1 VRHYSASSYARYN
14 AGMDINTHPETP
26 SLLLTVYEFMAV
38 VRCHEST
45 ARRWIHSGKVPF
57 VRIGRRIL
65 IPREAVA
72 KLLTPPDRKESV

>member
-1 VRHYSASSYARYN
+1 MRRYPVLGHARYN
-14 AGMDINTHPETP
+14 AAMHEAP
-26 SLLLTVYEFMAV
+26 STLLTVYELMV
-38 VRCHEST
+38 VLRCHEST

-72 KLLTPPDRKESV
+72 KLLTPPDRKEP

>member
-1 VRHYSASSYARYN
+1 MSRYAQYN
-14 AGMDINTHPETP
+14 AGMDTNPQRE
-26 SLLLTVYEFMAV
+26 SLSAPLTVYEFMAV

-45 ARRWIHSGKVPF
+45 VRRWIHSGKVPF

-72 KLLTPPDRKESV
+72 KLLTPPEKESA

>member
-1 VRHYSASSYARYN
+1 MRHYSASSYARYN
-14 AGMDINTHPETP
+14 AGMHDNTPP
-26 SLLLTVYEFMAV
+26 QLLTVYELGTML
-38 VRCHEST
+38 RCHEST

-72 KLLTPPDRKESV
+72 KLLTPGKES